1 MCLKFASELA
11 SWLANSFKKVVVYVE
26 TEEELVAVHEAAIA
40 AGLESHLITDN
51 GTTEFGGVP
60 TKTAVGIGP
69 HEESRFE
76 GVTNHLPLF

>member
-1 MCLKFASELA
+1 MPSKFSEEVDH
-11 SWLANSFKKVVVYVE
+11 WITNSFKKVVVYVE

-60 TKTAVGIGP
+60 TKTAAGIGP